1 MGSFEST
8 GRSLDQYLHDL
19 TVFLNDVTDRLAA
32 LEAKVGS
39 GEPGGRGDKTPPPP
53 PGGGDN

>member
-8 GRSLDQYLHDL
+8 GRQLDEYLHDL

-32 LEAKVGS
+32 LEEKVGDKK
-39 GEPGGRGDKTPPPP
+39 GRGDKTPPPP